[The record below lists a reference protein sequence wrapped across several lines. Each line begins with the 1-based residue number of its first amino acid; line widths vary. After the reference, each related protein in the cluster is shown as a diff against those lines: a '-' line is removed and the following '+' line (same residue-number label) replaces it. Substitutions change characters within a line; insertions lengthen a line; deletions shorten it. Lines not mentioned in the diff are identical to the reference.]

1 MDVSVSLTVSV
12 CDPRQVQCFLC
23 LLNGRKKNTNFF
35 IFKIKNGIT
44 QKEENNHGHATFSH
58 GHAAVAV
65 GLYL

>member
-1 MDVSVSLTVSV
+1 MEE
-12 CDPRQVQCFLC
+12 
-23 LLNGRKKNTNFF
+23 KNTNFF

-65 GLYL
+65 GLYLWVPSDNIAF